1 MENNQQTVP
10 EVSVAQRAVNKIWPY
25 VTGRRGWVLLGL
37 AAVGGGL
44 AVNWG
49 TVVAL
54 GLAPLLL
61 GVLPCVAMCALGM
74 CMGGAGGKCSSKPE
88 EKGKADDV

>member
-1 MENNQQTVP
+1 MKDGQQTMP

-25 VTGRRGWVLLGL
+25 VTGRRGWILFGL
-37 AAVGGGL
+37 TAIGGGL
-44 AVNWG
+44 AMNWG

-74 CMGGAGGKCSSKPE
+74 CMSGGSGQCSSKTE

>member
-1 MENNQQTVP
+1 M
-10 EVSVAQRAVNKIWPY
+10 VNKQCSRLQPLIDPAADH
-25 VTGRRGWVLLGL
+25 VLLIDI
-37 AAVGGGL
+37 GGGL
-44 AVNWG
+44 AMNWG

-74 CMGGAGGKCSSKPE
+74 CMSGGSGKCSSKPG
-88 EKGKADDV
+88 EKEKPDDV

>member
-1 MENNQQTVP
+1 MKNGQQAVLAVAT
-10 EVSVAQRAVNKIWPY
+10 AQRAVNKLWPY
-25 VTGRRGWVLLGL
+25 VTGRRGWILFGL
-37 AAVGGGL
+37 AAIGGGL
-44 AVNWG
+44 SMNWG

-74 CMGGAGGKCSSKPE
+74 CMSGGSGKCSSKPG
-88 EKGKADDV
+88 EKEKPDDV